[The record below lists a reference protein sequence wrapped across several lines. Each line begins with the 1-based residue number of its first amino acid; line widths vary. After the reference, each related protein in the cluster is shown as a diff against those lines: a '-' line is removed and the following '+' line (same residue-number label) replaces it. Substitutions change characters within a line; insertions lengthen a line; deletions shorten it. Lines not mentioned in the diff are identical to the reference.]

1 MHPRTALFLLLLG
14 VNSAAQTP
22 TVVPAPAQRYL
33 DILIKRPQP
42 GTIFE
47 RFYAAWLEESSTTE
61 LGDFL
66 QARTKLTAATAADH
80 LLLAV
85 FESHRGDDRAALA
98 AYEAA
103 LKLDPANAS
112 AWMERSRLEARALD
126 FAAALQSLEA
136 AVKARPDAASTMEIG
151 KLRGRALLRLG
162 KNEEALRTWKELAAA
177 HAEDED
183 LSEELIDL
191 LTDEGQYE
199 AALETAQ
206 ALIKRSRDPV
216 ARTLRQ
222 LRLTDILL
230 LAERRDEALK
240 TMRETLA
247 TTGSDSWV
255 EGDVLSR
262 ISRVFRMSDDVAG
275 FEKFMA
281 DLVKEHPQRVALAW
295 QHTQLLGETGQ
306 KDAAL
311 KEARALLQSNP
322 GRRDL
327 QEGFLDLLESL
338 DLIKEAVEQ
347 AQTLTQQNTADK
359 EMLVRLA
366 SLQHR
371 AKDDAAAQ
379 STLERFLKL
388 AGAAEADHLRAARLL
403 ENWEEPPVQ
412 PNSPAAKAYARLVE
426 SFPASISA
434 QEAQAHYLHRQGQR
448 EAALAIWTRL
458 AKSAALEDLLR
469 ITQALQARQE
479 SRTALD
485 LLAPREQDFAREPRF
500 YALLVQL
507 GIANKEVERALP
519 WALTRLRLAQDAE
532 SMETAVKDILL
543 VLRSDES
550 GKLSSPVLQEL
561 QSQATPTIQSRCL
574 LAALLENA
582 GKNAEAEKTLSSAPI
597 EDQLIALSQLAVL
610 FQTRQEWEKAAQTL
624 QQVIALPGARTTA
637 RVQRMVD
644 FYRRAEKP
652 EQALTWI
659 AEWKKLSPSAVQPW
673 LDESRLLIALSRTK
687 DALALLRAALRKFPD
702 SIEAASSYATLCL
715 ENGQPD
721 EAERTYLA
729 LYEKTTDTTA
739 RLRLISPLAL
749 AAQQHNSL
757 PRLIENF
764 QQRQKQNR
772 ASAQP
777 WLALAEIHRSTSNDE
792 ERRRCLY
799 EASRLRPQDLALLL
813 DIARSEEEIGLT
825 AEALRTLESAAKLD
839 KTSKTRENIA
849 RLQIDSG
856 DADLGYRMLFEI
868 AGGSQMDARALEQM
882 ADTIAEKGEW
892 ERVIAFLEQVL
903 EKHPKDYRLHYLN
916 AVALEE
922 AGREKEA
929 VRAFIE
935 IMSMHEELPGVLST
949 GRSIGLRQQY
959 TSMSLPPGTEDW
971 LVLPAMVQAAYIH
984 RQKQGGRANYGSY
997 NTFGNTASNGLP
1009 ANGFIQ
1015 QAPGVTES
1023 PVLALAHVLQMVSV
1037 WDLAEREPALRS
1049 LKQAGVSD
1057 APLLLT
1063 AAENSPQLVITPE
1076 MLADQPQNAALH
1088 AAWLMQN
1095 QSGDPAELQ
1104 PIYESAF
1111 KLFQA
1116 SHPSLALRTAAQAW
1130 RTAGDQS
1137 PAWVRRILDLCQ
1149 AQPKADP
1156 ADLQTL
1162 TSMLR
1167 TQSDLFPQLSQSADV
1182 VKLGKDEVL
1191 AITTLLK
1198 SRLNT
1203 EDDQLPY
1210 SIAEVIYA
1218 LGAVKDWEGLVE
1230 IIQHRLS
1237 LPEKPQPQGPTAVT
1251 FSMYGGRSRGYY
1263 RNFQPSPLP
1272 VPVDSLKLPSDTLNW
1287 FSRLSIQQEYEES
1300 TLSEARKKWAQEF
1313 HDGLKPFIEK
1323 TPEPRLKLILRLI
1336 TGEQQAMLD
1345 ELKPRLA
1352 ANPALDDLLLAGWLS
1367 QQLNQSEK
1375 AIAFIQQAQPLA
1387 TDAAQRFQ
1395 LDLALL
1401 FHAQRLLQQTDKV
1414 DVTKILPTVKPVI
1427 ERFAQTAATQ
1437 EEKYLLAETMN
1448 TFGMQEESQKLMQT
1462 AQGSSVRSRQQSTPV
1477 IANPY
1482 SRSYSYRQQQKR
1494 QVSPEELLKKGDQ
1507 AGAIQEIVRQLRLAI
1522 QGCLNPQNSSSAHH
1536 QIHEVINLFTQHK
1549 LTDQVMQ
1556 TMRTAA
1562 SAGWKPQ
1569 QEYAVL
1575 LEHTG
1580 LETKPGIEA
1589 HRAVI
1594 AANPR
1599 AFASHAR
1606 LAALLAMEGDFQTA
1620 LQHWK
1625 LLPEVTQAM
1634 YLPALIHEFSE
1645 SSSISIPRPAALS
1658 GLLSTWLRSLPANR
1672 PLPASLTQH
1681 FNQALN
1687 NIQQSDSGQNLSFP
1701 ALWDPSTKENSRNN
1715 RNWVFNEDGTPKLTP
1730 ESQKAR
1736 NQRRA
1741 AQDELCQAMLQIPE
1755 LALMGFAP
1763 LGGLAMFENRSLAET
1778 EKIALDLLSLRAM
1791 PKVKRRLMAQGSY
1804 QGYNGGTDPASPLG
1818 SLFAT
1823 SERIAMPVPAV
1834 FATYSAALR
1843 GDQRALDEVIFPAIL
1858 KAEGKSIAEYCRAY
1872 AAVLMADEAHF
1883 VSAASAWLK
1892 PPGKGNY
1899 SHRSQQQG
1907 GPFDEIVH
1915 QWQKRKI
1922 KEPLN
1927 ELILSQYAQPTGGYS
1942 GYSLQL
1948 VNTYVFALGQRD
1960 PEALRSFIHSLRD
1973 RWIGSTP
1980 ELRSKNIADLREY
1993 QRQQQRGGPFSSQSS
2008 RTQQAV
2014 QGYIQWLQNLLQ
2026 DRRGLGLIEFAMED
2040 GLDNSPEW
2048 LRQIASYHT
2057 GGDRIRTREEFLSNA
2072 AALGFLGEASHF
2084 RAYDLSEDQRHIT
2097 WLGNLVRQWRERS
2110 NDEQL
2115 NATLDQLGKRKLS
2128 FGADLMQALLLKN
2141 SRTILQLDGK
2151 PTPLD
2156 AAHVTKFQSR
2166 DEEEGFAYRGAALQV
2181 VLTRHA
2187 QEIAAMSANGQIE
2200 LSLVLRDELSGY
2212 PQSDRLGK
2220 ELTRALAPLL
2230 KIENIELTRKVDE
2243 VLAAKTWSDLHQ
2255 QEYQFTQ
2262 QFPVLLSDFAD
2273 SDPSKADAAA
2283 RHAVELLRGSP
2294 EQKQS
2299 LLQNNRET
2307 TVFRLLT
2314 ALARVPQ
2321 LLHTTLALAEQEGFS
2336 QSRNWNSNLRSYM
2349 EESLNKPENVRFVFS
2364 GTPWVAEAPEFRNPK
2379 SETDLEPTLL
2389 SSLINRIE
2397 NSNELRTSVQEFL
2410 TKQTTTFGTELLLAF
2425 LHRAPGD
2432 ERNARSFYNTKRPD
2446 DASILAF
2453 IQKRRED
2460 FGKLQQASAANLL
2473 TMLKARMRDLDQ
2485 KLEQDAALQQA
2496 LQPLISASAVQFEAD
2511 IAHWMQMTSLKS
2523 SSSEAYEAIQVCVPL
2538 LDRLAQTDK
2547 PRAIAFLDQ
2556 ISKLIAQ
2563 QEALNNRGG
2572 RSQQPSQ
2579 TQVAQWLRNATTV
2592 PELYRAVMQRAEESG
2607 VAKDASWMENIEST
2621 ISYTPKY
2628 RDKPKRFIALLEN
2641 LGMLDP
2647 AATFDPHF
2655 LPKALE
2661 RQAEMQRQMQNR
2673 PMSYPMAS
2681 PRLTLLETWTYE
2693 MRGGYLVHN
2702 LEEELQKRQP
2712 STFGTGILL
2721 LMCGSKSSEDIAA
2734 FAKKHAEEIASA
2746 SAEQKK
2752 ILAAFFERLHWAE
2765 ILAPLMPALHEEFA
2779 PMLQRQEAQ
2788 QLSFF
2793 EDLMKTTQWAQIEEL
2808 SYKSLPNRG
2817 PVAMPN
2823 GFPGNFPI
2831 GPGRTHGSLPPQPF
2845 GSRRPPGFYPPGERN
2860 LAIDFLSKQLGQ
2872 IARTE
2877 PAKAQKALQH
2887 VSDIHHAEFISDGSP
2902 FNTPSLSPLLQA
2914 LGSFPRLAPAV
2925 LMGTSRMDSRVFRR
2939 MDEWDEFKLMESV
2952 LPDATL
2958 KSAAKIV
2965 STIEEMGLLSD
2976 AAAFDPVPTQ
2986 LPSKGSVL
2994 TLISWRMMHDT
3005 TEEREIA
3012 KASLLTLV
3020 MWRLQTASPEVR
3032 EQAAQ
3037 MFAEKPGAR
3046 FGHHLMA
3053 ALLTDKNSPNKPA
3066 RMQLC
3071 SGHFA
3076 KLSSRSAGPILL
3088 AIAGYHPSLAGSD
3101 SAADGQALL
3110 TQLLQLRQD
3119 EERTS
3124 LTAIIEGKPAVM
3136 PPFRGFMTVVSQE
3149 LVQLMEEGKRDK
3161 AVGLISAM
3169 RLQLEPRDAASV
3181 FGTRS
3186 YFRDGETLSEFL
3198 RAILLNSD
3206 KAATLLACEL
3216 QAAAHLPE
3224 VRIPY
3229 DRMSLQKS
3237 SATKGQLLIEWENR
3251 GGWAA
3256 PAVVFDALL
3265 KDIAKLADLAS
3276 TRGLWLPLLH
3286 DMLARMGP
3294 LEQREMAALGAKQKD
3309 SGIKLVTAELALAQ
3323 ALLDATAPAFADP
3336 ASTRLP
3342 AKTPQAGKSFASAA
3356 ASSVALLKDESIPA
3370 HVRLSLAAFLT
3381 ATYPGLL
3388 DDGTLLTWGQAAAQA
3403 WHDGAP
3409 VTVFELESLLNAVSV
3424 LPVNESW
3431 NRISK
3436 LVLERWTQREEIM
3449 QQKKTRYIE
3458 TPFHPFVFRFAARS
3472 GDSAVLRSMLRG
3484 NPGQE
3489 TRLFTSILLES
3500 GDWMRAIEPLLLQYI
3515 SSILSKPQDSI
3526 GWLPASAETLTRL
3539 RHHAIEK
3546 AMLAEVVSL
3555 NADDIA
3561 TRCLYPH
3568 QQWPDRGKRFEA
3580 FVKKLPSAPEPLKP
3594 ESLAPVL
3601 VILGFENTPAALDLL
3616 PQFDELAKVLQSD
3629 SFPQQPSGI
3638 RIWTNFL
3645 AIHAALKMARGDASL
3660 ADTYYE
3666 RVKNDLTVGR
3676 SGNVDT
3682 AQSNFRHTL
3691 FHCLAQLWQVGE
3703 ARDLAK
3709 ISRLSL
3715 LADAAKNQSS
3725 SNEVMIPQITFALK
3739 SWQSALKGEPLPSEL
3754 ISDIKDYGLLLD
3766 LATAIAGSGKTRLSF
3781 KQRLHLFTQFSGRTD
3796 IATHTSQIWGNLVLR
3811 QYFTA
3816 EELLKERAAILKVAH
3831 LLAPS
3836 HLNDFAMYMRRH
3848 NVDDTAVAAWAI
3860 AAKQPPTSKV
3870 SAYFSHRCQLDR
3882 ASTLIHLKKFNDA
3895 KECLSELNEKEL
3907 TSSNH
3912 VLHTSLLKLLSQ
3924 QAPAPA
3930 K

>member
-1 MHPRTALFLLLLG
+1 MHPRTALCLLLLG

-61 LGDFL
+61 LGDL
-66 QARTKLTAATAADH
+66 LGARTKLPAATAADH

-98 AYEAA
+98 AYETA

-126 FAAALQSLEA
+126 FVAALQSLDA
-136 AVKARPDAASTMEIG
+136 AVKAKPDAASAMEIG

-216 ARTLRQ
+216 ARTLRE

-247 TTGSDSWV
+247 ATGSDSWV

-311 KEARALLQSNP
+311 KEARTLLQSNP

-347 AQTLTQQNTADK
+347 AQTLTQQNAADK

-371 AKDDAAAQ
+371 AKADAAAQ

-388 AGAAEADHLRAARLL
+388 PGAGEADHLRAARLL
-403 ENWEEPPVQ
+403 ENWEEAPVK
-412 PNSPAAKAYARLVE
+412 PGSPAALAYARLVE

-434 QEAQAHYLHRQGQR
+434 QEAQAHYLHRNGQR
-448 EAALAIWTRL
+448 DAALAIWTRL

-507 GIANKEVERALP
+507 GIANKELERALP

-532 SMETAVKDILL
+532 SIETAVKDILL
-543 VLRSDES
+543 VLHSDES
-550 GKLSSPVLQEL
+550 GKLSAPVLQEL
-561 QSQATPTIQSRCL
+561 QSQATLTIQSRCL

-582 GKNAEAEKTLSSAPI
+582 AKNAEAEKTLNSAPI
-597 EDQLIALSQLAVL
+597 EDKLIALSQLAVL

-624 QQVIALPGARTTA
+624 QQVISLPGARTTA

-673 LDESRLLIALSRTK
+673 LDESRLLIALNRTK
-687 DALALLRAALRKFPD
+687 DALALLRGALRKFPD

-777 WLALAEIHRSTSNDE
+777 WLALAEIHRTTSNDE

-825 AEALRTLESAAKLD
+825 AEALRTLESASKLD
-839 KTSKTRENIA
+839 KTSKTRESIA

-882 ADTIAEKGEW
+882 ADTIAEKGDW

-922 AGREKEA
+922 AGRENEA

-935 IMSMHEELPGVLST
+935 IMSMHEELLGVIST

-959 TSMSLPPGTEDW
+959 DSLSLPPGTEDW
-971 LVLPAMVQAAYIH
+971 LVLPAMVQAAYVH

-1023 PVLALAHVLQMVSV
+1023 PVLALAHVLQLVSM
-1037 WDLAEREPALRS
+1037 WDVAEREPALRS

-1076 MLADQPQNAALH
+1076 MLAGQPQNAALH

-1111 KLFQA
+1111 KLFQT
-1116 SHPSLALRTAAQAW
+1116 SHPSLALRTAALAW

-1149 AQPKADP
+1149 AQPKADS
-1156 ADLQTL
+1156 AELQTL
-1162 TSMLR
+1162 ISMLR
-1167 TQSDLFPQLSQSADV
+1167 TQSDLFPQGAQSADV
-1182 VKLGKDEVL
+1182 IKLGKDEVL
-1191 AITTLLK
+1191 AITNLLK
-1198 SRLNT
+1198 SRLHNV
-1203 EDDQLPY
+1203 DNQQPY
-1210 SIAEVIYA
+1210 YIAEVIYA

-1237 LPEKPQPQGPTAVT
+1237 LPEKPQIQGPTAVT
-1251 FSMYGGRSRGYY
+1251 SSIYGGRSRGHY

-1387 TDAAQRFQ
+1387 TDAAQKFQ

-1401 FHAQRLLQQTDKV
+1401 FHAQRLLQQPDKV
-1414 DVTKILPTVKPVI
+1414 EVTKLLPTVKPVI
-1427 ERFAQTAATQ
+1427 ERFSQTAATQ

-1462 AQGSSVRSRQQSTPV
+1462 AQGSTLRSRSQNAPV
-1477 IANPY
+1477 VTNPY
-1482 SRSYSYRQQQKR
+1482 SRSYSYRQQQQKR

-1556 TMRTAA
+1556 TLQTAA

-1589 HRAVI
+1589 HRVVI
-1594 AANPR
+1594 SANPR

-1620 LQHWK
+1620 LRHWK
-1625 LLPEVTQAM
+1625 LMPEVTQAM

-1658 GLLSTWLRSLPANR
+1658 GLLSAWLRSLPANR

-1681 FNQALN
+1681 FNQAFN
-1687 NIQQSDSGQNLSFP
+1687 NIQQSDTGQNLSFP

-1715 RNWVFNEDGTPKLTP
+1715 RNWVFNADGTLKLTP

-1736 NQRRA
+1736 DERRA
-1741 AQDELCQAMLQIPE
+1741 AHDELCRAMLQIPE

-1791 PKVKRRLMAQGSY
+1791 PKVRRRLMAQGSY
-1804 QGYNGGTDPASPLG
+1804 QGYNGGTDPVSPLG

-1843 GDQRALDEVIFPAIL
+1843 GDQHTLDEVIFPAIL
-1858 KAEGKSIAEYCRAY
+1858 KADGKYIEEYCRAY

-1899 SHRSQQQG
+1899 AHRSQQQG
-1907 GPFDEIVH
+1907 GPFDEIVQ

-1922 KEPLN
+1922 KESLN
-1927 ELILSQYAQPTGGYS
+1927 ELILSQYAQPTNGYS

-1973 RWIGSTP
+1973 RWIGTTP
-1980 ELRSKNIADLREY
+1980 EIRAKNIADWREY
-1993 QRQQQRGGPFSSQSS
+1993 QRQQQRGGRFSSQSS
-2008 RTQQAV
+2008 RSQQAV

-2057 GGDRIRTREEFLSNA
+2057 ERIRTTEEFMLSA
-2072 AALGFLGEASHF
+2072 AAVGFLGDAARF
-2084 RAYDLSEDQRHIT
+2084 RAYDLSEDQGHNT
-2097 WLGNLVRQWRERS
+2097 WLGNLIRQWRERS
-2110 NDEQL
+2110 SDEQL
-2115 NATLDQLGKRKLS
+2115 NATLDQLGKRKPS

-2141 SRTILQLDGK
+2141 SRTMLQLDGK

-2156 AAHVTKFQSR
+2156 AAHVAKFQSR

-2181 VLTRHA
+2181 ILTRHA
-2187 QEIAAMSANGQIE
+2187 QELAAMSAVGQIE
-2200 LSLVLRDELSGY
+2200 LSLLLRDELRGY
-2212 PQSDRLGK
+2212 PQRDRLGE
-2220 ELTRALAPLL
+2220 ELTRVLAPLL
-2230 KIENIELTRKVDE
+2230 KIENIELTRKVEE

-2255 QEYQFTQ
+2255 QEYQFAQ
-2262 QFPVLLSDFAD
+2262 QFPVLLGDFAD
-2273 SDPSKADAAA
+2273 SDPAKADAAA
-2283 RHAVELLRGSP
+2283 RHAVELLRDSP

-2307 TVFRLLT
+2307 TVYRLLT

-2321 LLHTTLALAEQEGFS
+2321 LLRTTLALAEQEGFS
-2336 QSRNWNSNLRSYM
+2336 QSRNWTSNLRSFVQ
-2349 EESLNKPENVRFVFS
+2349 ESLNKPENVRFVFS
-2364 GTPWVAEAPEFRNPK
+2364 GTPWVAEAAEFCDPK

-2397 NSNELRTSVQEFL
+2397 NNNDFRTSVNDFL
-2410 TKQTTTFGTELLLAF
+2410 VKQPATFGTELLLAF
-2425 LHRAPGD
+2425 LHRATGD

-2460 FGKLQQASAANLL
+2460 FAKLQQASAANLL
-2473 TMLKARMRDLDQ
+2473 AMLNARMPDLDQ
-2485 KLEQDAALQQA
+2485 RLEQDAEIKEA
-2496 LQPLISASAVQFEAD
+2496 LQPLISASAAQFEAD
-2511 IAHWMQMTSLKS
+2511 IAHWMQITSLKS
-2523 SSSEAYEAIQVCVPL
+2523 SGTQVYADPMYCLPL
-2538 LDRLAQTDK
+2538 LDRLAQSDK
-2547 PRAIAFLDQ
+2547 PRAIALLDQ
-2556 ISKLIAQ
+2556 ISKILAQ

-2572 RSQQPSQ
+2572 SSQQPSQ
-2579 TQVAQWLRNATTV
+2579 TQVAQWLQNATTV

-2607 VAKDASWMENIEST
+2607 VAKDASWMENIESN

-2655 LPKALE
+2655 LPKVVE
-2661 RQAEMQRQMQNR
+2661 RQAEMQRQMQNQ
-2673 PMSYPMAS
+2673 PKSYPMAS
-2681 PRLTLLETWTYE
+2681 PQLTLLETWTYE
-2693 MRGGYLVHN
+2693 MRNGQMCHN
-2702 LEEELQKRQP
+2702 LAEELQKRQP
-2712 STFGTGILL
+2712 STLGTGILL
-2721 LMCGSKSSEDIAA
+2721 LMSGRNSSEDITA
-2734 FAKKHAEEIASA
+2734 FAKKHAEEIATA

-2752 ILAAFFERLHWAE
+2752 MLAAFFERLHWAE
-2765 ILAPLMPALHEEFA
+2765 ILAPLVPALHEEFA

-2808 SYKSLPNRG
+2808 SYKTLPNRG
-2817 PVAMPN
+2817 PGAMPN

-2831 GPGRTHGSLPPQPF
+2831 GPGRMPGSLPPQSF

-2877 PAKAQKALQH
+2877 ADKAQKALQH

-2902 FNTPSLSPLLQA
+2902 FHTSSLSPLLQA

-2958 KSAAKIV
+2958 NSAAKIV

-2994 TLISWRMMHDT
+2994 TLISWRMMNDT
-3005 TEEREIA
+3005 TEEGEMA

-3020 MWRLQTASPEVR
+3020 MWRLQKASPEVR
-3032 EQAAQ
+3032 EQAAR

-3046 FGHHLMA
+3046 FGHQLMA
-3053 ALLTDKNSPNKPA
+3053 ALLTDKVSPDKAA

-3071 SGHFA
+3071 SGQFA
-3076 KLSSRSAGPILL
+3076 KLTSRSAGPILL
-3088 AIAGYHPSLAGSD
+3088 AFAGHHPSLA
-3101 SAADGQALL
+3101 SADTNTDGLAPF
-3110 TQLLQLRQD
+3110 TPLLQLRQD
-3119 EERTS
+3119 EERAS
-3124 LTAIIEGKPAVM
+3124 LTAIMEGKAAVM
-3136 PPFRGFMTVVSQE
+3136 PPFRGFMPVVSQE
-3149 LVQLMEEGKRDK
+3149 LAQLMEAGKRDK
-3161 AVGLISAM
+3161 AVGLIRAM

-3198 RAILLNSD
+3198 RAVLLNSD

-3229 DRMSLQKS
+3229 DRMSLQKN
-3237 SATKGQLLIEWENR
+3237 SAIKGQLLIEWENR

-3276 TRGLWLPLLH
+3276 TRGLWLPVLH

-3294 LEQREMAALGAKQKD
+3294 LEQREMAAWGAKQKD

-3356 ASSVALLKDESIPA
+3356 ASSVALLKNESIPP

-3388 DDGTLLTWGQAAAQA
+3388 DDGTLQTWGQAAAQA

-3409 VTVFELESLLNAVSV
+3409 VTIFELESLLNAVSV

-3458 TPFHPFVFRFAARS
+3458 TTFHPFVLRFAARS

-3489 TRLFTSILLES
+3489 TRRFTSILLES
-3500 GDWMRAIEPLLLQYI
+3500 GDWMRAIEPLPLQSI

-3539 RHHAIEK
+3539 RHHAIEN
-3546 AMLAEVVSL
+3546 ALLAEVVSL
-3555 NADDIA
+3555 DADDIA

-3568 QQWPDRGKRFEA
+3568 QQWPDRSKRFEA
-3580 FVKKLPSAPEPLKP
+3580 FVKKLHSAPKPLKP

-3601 VILGFENTPAALDLL
+3601 VTLGFENTPAALDLL
-3616 PQFDELAKVLQSD
+3616 PQFDELAKVMQSD

-3676 SGNVDT
+3676 SGNLDT
-3682 AQSNFRHTL
+3682 VQSNFRHTL
-3691 FHCLAQLWQVGE
+3691 FHCLAQLWQVGQ

-3725 SNEVMIPQITFALK
+3725 SNAFMIPQISFALK

-3796 IATHTSQIWGNLVLR
+3796 IATYTSQIWDNLVLR

-3860 AAKQPPTSKV
+3860 AAKQPPTSKA
-3870 SAYFSHRCQLDR
+3870 SAYFFHRCLLDR
-3882 ASTLIHLKKFNDA
+3882 ASALIHLKKFNDA

-3907 TSSNH
+3907 TASNRL
-3912 VLHTSLLKLLSQ
+3912 LHTSLLKLLSQ